1 MERTELPVQ
10 RIKEAIINYWNTSQD
25 SLEMIKKGIESNN
38 FSLIYDSCLMSRGY
52 LEVISGY
59 ARKAFEDMFVVSEDA
74 EYEPPKQEAANED
87 ESNENND
94 IIEDVEATVEDA
106 DETPDDTNGDAE
118 SSEPREGEDS

>member
-1 MERTELPVQ
+1 MDRTELPVQ

-74 EYEPPKQEAANED
+74 EYEPPVSEASD
-87 ESNENND
+87 ESESD
-94 IIEDVEATVEDA
+94 VIEDVEATVEDA

>member
-74 EYEPPKQEAANED
+74 EYEPLEQEAVNED
-87 ESNENND
+87 ESDENDD
-94 IIEDVEATVEDA
+94 IIEDMEAIVEDT
-106 DETPDDTNGDAE
+106 DEESEGEEDSDT
-118 SSEPREGEDS
+118 REGEDS

>member
-74 EYEPPKQEAANED
+74 EYEPPEQEAVSED
-87 ESNENND
+87 ESDENDD
-94 IIEDVEATVEDA
+94 IVEDVEATVEDA
-106 DETPDDTNGDAE
+106 DEEPEAE
-118 SSEPREGEDS
+118 EDSEPREGEDS

>member
-1 MERTELPVQ
+1 MDRTELPVQ

-74 EYEPPKQEAANED
+74 EYEPPVSEASD
-87 ESNENND
+87 ESESD
-94 IIEDVEATVEDA
+94 VIEDVEATVEDA

-118 SSEPREGEDS
+118 SSEPRKGEDS

>member
-1 MERTELPVQ
+1 MDRTELPVQ

-74 EYEPPKQEAANED
+74 EYEPPVSEASD
-87 ESNENND
+87 ESESD
-94 IIEDVEATVEDA
+94 VIEDVKATVEDA

>member
-74 EYEPPKQEAANED
+74 EYEPPEQEAANED

-94 IIEDVEATVEDA
+94 IIEDVEAAVEET
-106 DETPDDTNGDAE
+106 DEEPEAE
-118 SSEPREGEDS
+118 EGFEPREGEGS